1 MYLPH
6 VLDTLTSA
14 GYSPEHAGETSDNQN
29 IYAVSPVP
37 GIRYEVSNNIDF
49 EAMKDGDDAED
60 YVISYTWVIFSDNPD
75 HESPWT
81 EDGDKDELIS
91 ALADEK

>member
-29 IYAVSPVP
+29 IYAVSPAP

-91 ALADEK
+91 ALAAEK